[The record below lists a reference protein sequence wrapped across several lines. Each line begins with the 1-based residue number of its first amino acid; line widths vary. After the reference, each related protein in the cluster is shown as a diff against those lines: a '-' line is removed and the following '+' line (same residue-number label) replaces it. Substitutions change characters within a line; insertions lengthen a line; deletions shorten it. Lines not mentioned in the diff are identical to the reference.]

1 MEPLQV
7 IPTDQ
12 PAQVNPW
19 PGVVRLVA
27 LMALMFAAAQIFHD
41 TPIFVSN
48 FSRPSI
54 YRTSSTTRALV
65 SRRWQAIHHLRVA
78 VATIDVL
85 DCAVMAAGALL
96 LLRFPQFRMPIVVAA
111 WAWLA
116 IWGMSEAVSFLSLG
130 WMGVQSLGRSLMW
143 IGFPVLTILLLSEYG
158 KTATADPA

>member
-27 LMALMFAAAQIFHD
+27 LMTLMFAAAQIFLD
-41 TPIFVSN
+41 TPILVSN

-54 YRTSSTTRALV
+54 YRSSATTRALV
-65 SRRWQAIHHLRVA
+65 SQRWQTIHRFRIA

-85 DCAVMAAGALL
+85 DCALMAAGALL
-96 LLRFPQFRMPIVVAA
+96 LLRFPQLRMPILLAA
-111 WAWLA
+111 WAWLV
-116 IWGMSEAVSFLSLG
+116 IWAMSEAVSFLSLG
-130 WMGVQSLGRSLMW
+130 WMGVHSLGRSLMW
-143 IGFPVLTILLLSEYG
+143 IGFPVLTILLLNEYG
-158 KTATADPA
+158 KTAASNPA